1 MHPTEPSFISLYT
14 HSLAN
19 MEINRKFKNK
29 LAWFS
34 PVLLVGKEKWSLEQR
49 DIQEKKQEKLCLL
62 KWSSSSLLT
71 MKVTTIRERA
81 TATKDCWD
89 LRKSWDFSH
98 AKLYV
103 VLSRLSLLFWLA
115 LCSLPPFSPHA
126 TLPTQPLLLL
136 RYTQLEKSRSF
147 PMTQLLPLPHLKTNL
162 TLISS
167 I

>member
-62 KWSSSSLLT
+62 K
-71 MKVTTIRERA
+71 
-81 TATKDCWD
+81 
-89 LRKSWDFSH
+89 
-98 AKLYV
+98 
-103 VLSRLSLLFWLA
+103 
-115 LCSLPPFSPHA
+115 
-126 TLPTQPLLLL
+126 
-136 RYTQLEKSRSF
+136 
-147 PMTQLLPLPHLKTNL
+147 
-162 TLISS
+162 
-167 I
+167 